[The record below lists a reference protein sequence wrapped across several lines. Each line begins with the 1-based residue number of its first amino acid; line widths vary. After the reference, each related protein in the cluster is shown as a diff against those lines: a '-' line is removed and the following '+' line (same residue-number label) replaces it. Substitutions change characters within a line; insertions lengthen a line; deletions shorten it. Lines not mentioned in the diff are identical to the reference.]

1 MKKEKF
7 KLASGKEVQLLEM
20 SVDDIDFCNDVPIVM
35 ANDDGS
41 SSIRNMS
48 AARTAWIRRG
58 VKGANDKFIK
68 GLSED
73 DKNELDNAEYKA
85 LKIKFEEYNYKVY
98 DRYVIER
105 YEVDDNKY
113 LIPYITKSSNN
124 ILDFEKKFDNV
135 SMSSWY
141 SIIKKLT
148 T

>member
-20 SVDDIDFCNDVPIVM
+20 SVM

-73 DKNELDNAEYKA
+73 DKNELAIKIREYQS
-85 LKIKFEEYNYKVY
+85 LGE
-98 DRYVIER
+98 
-105 YEVDDNKY
+105 
-113 LIPYITKSSNN
+113 
-124 ILDFEKKFDNV
+124 
-135 SMSSWY
+135 
-141 SIIKKLT
+141 
-148 T
+148 

>member
-48 AARTAWIRRG
+48 AARTAWIRR
-58 VKGANDKFIK
+58 VFKGANDKFIK

-73 DKNELDNAEYKA
+73 NKNELAIKIREYQS
-85 LKIKFEEYNYKVY
+85 LGE
-98 DRYVIER
+98 
-105 YEVDDNKY
+105 
-113 LIPYITKSSNN
+113 
-124 ILDFEKKFDNV
+124 
-135 SMSSWY
+135 
-141 SIIKKLT
+141 
-148 T
+148 